1 MTFLC
6 VCTCFQVDPLQNVGG
21 DINKNYAVETLT
33 NPKDIEKSLE
43 DMNSIMQEVPSTS
56 RVPEEIEDNLIEFTG
71 KETVHKK
78 KETCGNVA
86 G

>member
-1 MTFLC
+1 
-6 VCTCFQVDPLQNVGG
+6 
-21 DINKNYAVETLT
+21 
-33 NPKDIEKSLE
+33 
-43 DMNSIMQEVPSTS
+43 MNSIMQEVPSTS